1 MDQKRIIDEFKEL
14 VSIEVHSRDERSIA
28 DVLKEK
34 LTALGLTVTEDKAG
48 EVLGGNTGNLYAQL
62 PGSTDGEPV
71 LFSAHMD
78 RVGNHGHIVPLVKE
92 EEGKIVS
99 DGTSILAGD
108 DIGGVTA
115 ILAMLR
121 EVKEKQIPH
130 GPIEVAFS
138 VCEETGVEG
147 SRQYDFSKFR
157 SKSAFVYDAS
167 GKAGTIVLA
176 APSKGRVTIRV
187 HGVTAHAGNEP
198 EKGLNA
204 LKVAADLIMQLPDG
218 RLSPVSTA
226 NFSII
231 EAGSATNVVC
241 DLVTITGE
249 QRSRD
254 AKEYQQI
261 SADIQAAADRI
272 SEKYHTKIEVEL
284 HTLYHAFKLE
294 EAARPCVLAKE
305 AAEAA
310 CAVPFFKEGGGGMDA
325 NHFNEHGIAA
335 VGIGTGNFKCH
346 TSEEYQVIDDLV
358 KCAKQA
364 VEIVKLAA
372 GKN

>member
-14 VSIEVHSRDERSIA
+14 VSIEVHSRDERAIA

-34 LTALGLTVTEDKAG
+34 LMALGLTVTEDKAG
-48 EVLGGNTGNLYAQL
+48 EVLGGNAGNLYARL
-62 PGSTDGEPV
+62 PGNTDGEPI

-78 RVGNHGHIVPLVKE
+78 RVGNHGHIVPIVQE
-92 EEGKIVS
+92 AEGKIVS

-130 GPIEVAFS
+130 GLIEVAFS

-147 SRQYDFSKFR
+147 SRQYDFSQFR

-167 GKAGTIVLA
+167 GKAGSIVLA

-204 LKVAADLIMQLPDG
+204 LKVAADLIMHLPDG

-226 NFSII
+226 NFLSSRR
-231 EAGSATNVVC
+231 EVRPMSSA
-241 DLVTITGE
+241 
-249 QRSRD
+249 
-254 AKEYQQI
+254 I
-261 SADIQAAADRI
+261 S
-272 SEKYHTKIEVEL
+272 
-284 HTLYHAFKLE
+284 
-294 EAARPCVLAKE
+294 
-305 AAEAA
+305 
-310 CAVPFFKEGGGGMDA
+310 
-325 NHFNEHGIAA
+325 
-335 VGIGTGNFKCH
+335 
-346 TSEEYQVIDDLV
+346 
-358 KCAKQA
+358 
-364 VEIVKLAA
+364 
-372 GKN
+372 

>member
-1 MDQKRIIDEFKEL
+1 M
-14 VSIEVHSRDERSIA
+14 
-28 DVLKEK
+28 
-34 LTALGLTVTEDKAG
+34 
-48 EVLGGNTGNLYAQL
+48 
-62 PGSTDGEPV
+62 
-71 LFSAHMD
+71 
-78 RVGNHGHIVPLVKE
+78 
-92 EEGKIVS
+92 
-99 DGTSILAGD
+99 
-108 DIGGVTA
+108 
-115 ILAMLR
+115 
-121 EVKEKQIPH
+121 
-130 GPIEVAFS
+130 
-138 VCEETGVEG
+138 
-147 SRQYDFSKFR
+147 
-157 SKSAFVYDAS
+157 
-167 GKAGTIVLA
+167 
-176 APSKGRVTIRV
+176 
-187 HGVTAHAGNEP
+187 
-198 EKGLNA
+198 
-204 LKVAADLIMQLPDG
+204 
-218 RLSPVSTA
+218 
-226 NFSII
+226 
-231 EAGSATNVVC
+231 
-241 DLVTITGE
+241 TITGE

-294 EAARPCVLAKE
+294 ETARPCVLAKE

>member
-14 VSIEVHSRDERSIA
+14 VSIEVHSRDERAIA

-108 DIGGVTA
+108 DIGGVAA

-157 SKSAFVYDAS
+157 SKIAFVYDAS

-176 APSKGRVTIRV
+176 APSKGRVTIHV

-261 SADIQAAADRI
+261 SADIQAAADKI

-284 HTLYHAFKLE
+284 HTLYHAFTQ
-294 EAARPCVLAKE
+294 RP
-305 AAEAA
+305 
-310 CAVPFFKEGGGGMDA
+310 
-325 NHFNEHGIAA
+325 
-335 VGIGTGNFKCH
+335 TGLMILR
-346 TSEEYQVIDDLV
+346 SEEKDFSDWSIRP
-358 KCAKQA
+358 ATR
-364 VEIVKLAA
+364 
-372 GKN
+372 

>member
-14 VSIEVHSRDERSIA
+14 VSIEVHSRDERAIA

-62 PGSTDGEPV
+62 PGSADGEPV

-108 DIGGVTA
+108 DIGGVAA

-204 LKVAADLIMQLPDG
+204 LKVAADLIMHLPD
-218 RLSPVSTA
+218 
-226 NFSII
+226 
-231 EAGSATNVVC
+231 
-241 DLVTITGE
+241 
-249 QRSRD
+249 
-254 AKEYQQI
+254 EYQQI

-294 EAARPCVLAKE
+294 ETARPCVLAKE
-305 AAEAA
+305 AAEAVG
-310 CAVPFFKEGGGGMDA
+310 AVPFFKEGGGGMDA

-372 GKN
+372 GK

>member
-62 PGSTDGEPV
+62 PGSADGEPV

-108 DIGGVTA
+108 DIGGVAA

-130 GPIEVAFS
+130 GLIEVAFS

-147 SRQYDFSKFR
+147 SRQYDFSQFR

-284 HTLYHAFKLE
+284 HTLYHAFKLAE
-294 EAARPCVLAKE
+294 TARPACWPKRRQRQSGQHPSSRKG
-305 AAEAA
+305 AAAWMRTISMNTA
-310 CAVPFFKEGGGGMDA
+310 SPLSGSVQ
-325 NHFNEHGIAA
+325 GISN
-335 VGIGTGNFKCH
+335 VTPTRNIR
-346 TSEEYQVIDDLV
+346 
-358 KCAKQA
+358 
-364 VEIVKLAA
+364 
-372 GKN
+372 

>member
-14 VSIEVHSRDERSIA
+14 VSIEVHSRDERAIA

-48 EVLGGNTGNLYAQL
+48 EVLGGNTGNVYARL
-62 PGSTDGEPV
+62 PGNADGEPV

-78 RVGNHGHIVPLVKE
+78 RVGNHGHIVPIVQE
-92 EEGKIVS
+92 VEGKIVS

-130 GPIEVAFS
+130 GLIEVAFS

-147 SRQYDFSKFR
+147 SRQYDFSQFQ

-204 LKVAADLIMQLPDG
+204 LKVAADLIMHLPDG

-231 EAGSATNVVC
+231 E
-241 DLVTITGE
+241 
-249 QRSRD
+249 
-254 AKEYQQI
+254 
-261 SADIQAAADRI
+261 
-272 SEKYHTKIEVEL
+272 
-284 HTLYHAFKLE
+284 
-294 EAARPCVLAKE
+294 
-305 AAEAA
+305 
-310 CAVPFFKEGGGGMDA
+310 
-325 NHFNEHGIAA
+325 
-335 VGIGTGNFKCH
+335 
-346 TSEEYQVIDDLV
+346 
-358 KCAKQA
+358 
-364 VEIVKLAA
+364 
-372 GKN
+372 

>member
-14 VSIEVHSRDERSIA
+14 VSIEVHSRDERAIA

-34 LTALGLTVTEDKAG
+34 LTALGLIVTEDKAG
-48 EVLGGNTGNLYAQL
+48 EALGGNTGNLYAQL

-92 EEGKIVS
+92 EGKIVS

-108 DIGGVTA
+108 DIGGVAA

-147 SRQYDFSKFR
+147 SRQYDFSQFR

-231 EAGSATNVVC
+231 EAG
-241 DLVTITGE
+241 
-249 QRSRD
+249 
-254 AKEYQQI
+254 
-261 SADIQAAADRI
+261 
-272 SEKYHTKIEVEL
+272 
-284 HTLYHAFKLE
+284 
-294 EAARPCVLAKE
+294 ARPMSSA
-305 AAEAA
+305 
-310 CAVPFFKEGGGGMDA
+310 
-325 NHFNEHGIAA
+325 I
-335 VGIGTGNFKCH
+335 
-346 TSEEYQVIDDLV
+346 S
-358 KCAKQA
+358 
-364 VEIVKLAA
+364 
-372 GKN
+372 

>member
-1 MDQKRIIDEFKEL
+1 MNTARIIEEFKEL
-14 VSIEVHSRDERSIA
+14 VSIEVHSRDERAIA
-28 DVLKEK
+28 DVLKKK
-34 LTALGLTVTEDKAG
+34 LEDLGLTVTEDKAG
-48 EVLGGNTGNLYAQL
+48 EVLGGNTGNLYALL
-62 PGSTDGEPV
+62 PGDSDKEAV

-78 RVGNHGHIVPLVKE
+78 RVGNHGHICPVYKE
-92 EEGKIVS
+92 EEGLLVS

-108 DIGGVTA
+108 DIGGVSA

-121 EVKEKQIPH
+121 EVQEQKIPH
-130 GPIEVAFS
+130 GPIEVALS

-147 SRQYDFSKFR
+147 SAQYDFSKFK
-157 SKSAFVYDAS
+157 SKSCFVLDAS

-176 APSKGRVTIRV
+176 APSKGRVTLRV

-204 LKVAADLIMQLPDG
+204 VKVAADLIMHLPDG

-226 NFSII
+226 NFSMV
-231 EAGSATNVVC
+231 EAGNATNVVC

-254 AKEYQQI
+254 AKEYEAI
-261 SADIQAAADRI
+261 SQRIQEAAKLV
-272 SEKYHTKIEVEL
+272 SEKYHTPIEVDL
-284 HTLYHAFKLE
+284 HTLYHAFLLDE
-294 EAARPCVLAKE
+294 SARPCVLAKE
-305 AAEAA
+305 AAEA
-310 CAVPFFKEGGGGMDA
+310 VGLEPFFKQGGGGMDA

-335 VGIGTGNFKCH
+335 VGLGTGNFKCH
-346 TSEEYQVIDDLV
+346 TNAEYQVVEDLV
-358 KCAKQA
+358 RCAQQA

-372 GKN
+372 K